1 MRNVTDVMQG
11 PPWLL
16 RLVTP
21 LVAGHIARELS
32 AKHPGLGPR
41 EIGELI
47 RAELAPG
54 AQAEQLRFLDAVIAR
69 IPAPAEKLPVERPVS
84 AWVLVAANLLPL
96 AGVLFWDWNVMVLL
110 LLFWM
115 ENVVIG
121 LLNVLRMLCADP
133 RDLALWAGK
142 LFLVPFFC
150 VHYGMFTAIHGS
162 LLLAF
167 FGDYASEGFSPV
179 PAASQAVLDYGL
191 GIGVAAIAASHLFS
205 FLWNYLYRGEFRHAS
220 LSELMEQPY
229 RRVVLLHLVILLGG
243 FAVAAL
249 GSPLW
254 ALVPLVAVKVVLDV
268 RSHLRERSRSA

>member
-1 MRNVTDVMQG
+1 MS
-11 PPWLL
+11 LL
-16 RLVTP
+16 TP
-21 LVAGHIARELS
+21 FIARMVVRELS
-32 AKHPGLGPR
+32 KEHPDWGPEQVAARLRADLGTN
-41 EIGELI
+41 
-47 RAELAPG
+47 PG
-54 AQAEQLRFLDAVIAR
+54 APEIRLVDEVVRRWPSPQ
-69 IPAPAEKLPVERPVS
+69 PRPGGFSVS
-84 AWVLVAANLLPL
+84 AAVLVAANLVAVYGIFAFGWDVFPL
-96 AGVLFWDWNVMVLL
+96 ILLYWIENVIIGVLNVA
-110 LLFWM
+110 
-115 ENVVIG
+115 
-121 LLNVLRMLCADP
+121 RMLAVDP
-133 RDLALWAGK
+133 EDRAAWLAK
-142 LFLVPFFC
+142 LGLVPFFC